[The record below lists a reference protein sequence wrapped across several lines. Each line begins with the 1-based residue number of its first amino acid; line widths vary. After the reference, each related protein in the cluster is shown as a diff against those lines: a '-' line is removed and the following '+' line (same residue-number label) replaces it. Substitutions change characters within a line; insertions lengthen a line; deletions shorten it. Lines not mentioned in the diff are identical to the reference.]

1 MRCGQ
6 LQKGCELEYKAGDT
20 VIEVDEYRFMK
31 VVAQEGN
38 EVVCKHTDV
47 EERIPVSKLRT
58 MPDNWG
64 LCFDIPAMKKLR
76 SSATF

>member
-1 MRCGQ
+1 M
-6 LQKGCELEYKAGDT
+6 EYKAGDT